1 MADRITLFK
10 QEYLV
15 GFLNEDLSELKA
27 MILDNYNKGRNIAHW
42 ADDIRYEDIRI
53 NFTPQIQRIARTLE
67 QEWFKAFGAEIE
79 LCWQT
84 PKDGDPNSAF
94 WSVVHAKGEMTNL
107 HSHETSENYAAG
119 AHVSAAFYVCV
130 PPNSGDFVF
139 QYKPNPYVVNQETIK
154 AEPNKFVM
162 FDSTMPHFVT
172 KNHSDDLRIV
182 ISMNF
187 RFKDDDREND

>member
-1 MADRITLFK
+1 MADRVTLYK
-10 QEYLV
+10 AEYLV
-15 GFLNEDLSELKA
+15 GSLNEDLSELEA
-27 MILDNYNKGRNIAHW
+27 MILRNYNEGRNIAHW

-53 NFTPQIQRIARTLE
+53 NFTPQVQRIARTLE
-67 QEWFKAFGAEIE
+67 QEWFNTFGDEIE
-79 LCWQT
+79 LCWQ
-84 PKDGDPNSAF
+84 GQEGNDPNSAF

-107 HSHETSENYAAG
+107 HSHESADNYVAG
-119 AHVSAAFYVCV
+119 AHVSAAFYVKV

-139 QYKPNPYVVNQETIK
+139 QYKPNPYIIRQEVVK

-187 RFKDDDREND
+187 RFKNNEDS

>member
-1 MADRITLFK
+1 MAERVTLYK
-10 QEYLV
+10 AEYLV
-15 GFLNEDLSELKA
+15 GSLNEDLSDLEA
-27 MILDNYNKGRNIAHW
+27 MILRNYNEGRNIAHW

-53 NFTPQIQRIARTLE
+53 NFTPQVQRIARTLE
-67 QEWFKAFGAEIE
+67 QEWFNTFGDEIE
-79 LCWQT
+79 LCWQ
-84 PKDGDPNSAF
+84 GQEGNDPNSAF
-94 WSVVHAKGEMTNL
+94 WSVVHATGEMTNL
-107 HSHETSENYAAG
+107 HSHESADNYVGG
-119 AHVSAAFYVCV
+119 AHVSAAFYVKV

-139 QYKPNPYVVNQETIK
+139 QYKPNPYIIRQEVVK

-187 RFKDDDREND
+187 RFKNNEDI

>member
-1 MADRITLFK
+1 MADRVTLYK
-10 QEYLV
+10 AEYLV
-15 GFLNEDLSELKA
+15 GSLNEDLSELEA
-27 MILDNYNKGRNIAHW
+27 MILRNYNEGRNIAHW

-53 NFTPQIQRIARTLE
+53 NFTPQVQRIARTLE
-67 QEWFKAFGAEIE
+67 QEWFNTFGDEIE
-79 LCWQT
+79 LCWQ
-84 PKDGDPNSAF
+84 GQEGNDPNSAF

-107 HSHETSENYAAG
+107 HSHESADNYVGG
-119 AHVSAAFYVCV
+119 AHVSAAFYVKV

-139 QYKPNPYVVNQETIK
+139 QYKPNPYIIKQEVVK

-187 RFKDDDREND
+187 RFKNNEDI

>member
-1 MADRITLFK
+1 MADRVTLYK
-10 QEYLV
+10 AEYLV
-15 GFLNEDLSELKA
+15 GSLNEDLSELEA
-27 MILDNYNKGRNIAHW
+27 MILRNYNEGRNIAHW

-53 NFTPQIQRIARTLE
+53 NFTPQVQRIARTLE
-67 QEWFKAFGAEIE
+67 QEWFNTFGDEIE
-79 LCWQT
+79 LCWQGQEG
-84 PKDGDPNSAF
+84 GDPNSAF
-94 WSVVHAKGEMTNL
+94 WSVVHARGEMTNL
-107 HSHETSENYAAG
+107 HSHESADNYVGG
-119 AHVSAAFYVCV
+119 AHVSAAFYVKV

-139 QYKPNPYVVNQETIK
+139 QYKPNPYIIKQEVVK

-187 RFKDDDREND
+187 RFKNNEDS

>member
-1 MADRITLFK
+1 MAERVTLYK
-10 QEYLV
+10 AEYLV
-15 GFLNEDLSELKA
+15 GSLNEDLSELEA
-27 MILDNYNKGRNIAHW
+27 MILRNYNEGRNIAHW

-53 NFTPQIQRIARTLE
+53 NFTPQVQRIARTLE
-67 QEWFKAFGAEIE
+67 QEWFNTFGDEIE
-79 LCWQT
+79 LCWQ
-84 PKDGDPNSAF
+84 GQEGNDPNSAF
-94 WSVVHAKGEMTNL
+94 WSVVHATGEMTNL
-107 HSHETSENYAAG
+107 HSHESADNYVGG
-119 AHVSAAFYVCV
+119 AHVSAAFYVKV

-139 QYKPNPYVVNQETIK
+139 QYKPNPYIIRQEVVK

-187 RFKDDDREND
+187 RFKNNEDI

>member
-1 MADRITLFK
+1 MANRVTLFTAD
-10 QEYLV
+10 YLV
-15 GFLNEDLSELKA
+15 GSLNEDLSDLEA
-27 MILDNYNKGRNIAHW
+27 MILRNYHEGRNIAHW

-53 NFTPQIQRIARTLE
+53 NFTPQVQRIARTLE
-67 QEWFKAFGAEIE
+67 QEWFTAFGDEIE
-79 LCWQT
+79 LCWQ
-84 PKDGDPNSAF
+84 GQEGNDPNSAF

-107 HSHETSENYAAG
+107 HSHESADNYVGG
-119 AHVSAAFYVCV
+119 AHVSAAFYVKV

-139 QYKPNPYVVNQETIK
+139 QYKPNPYIIRQEVVK

-187 RFKDDDREND
+187 RFKNNEDF

>member
-1 MADRITLFK
+1 MAERVTLFK

-15 GFLNEDLSELKA
+15 GSLNEDLSELEA
-27 MILDNYNKGRNIAHW
+27 MIMRNYEQGRNIAPW

-53 NFTPQIQRIARTLE
+53 NFTPQVQRIARTLE
-67 QEWFKAFGAEIE
+67 QEWTRAFGAEIE
-79 LCWQT
+79 LCWQ
-84 PKDGDPNSAF
+84 GQEGSDPNSAF

-107 HSHETSENYAAG
+107 HSHETSENYEGG
-119 AHVSAAFYVCV
+119 AHVSAAFYVKV

-139 QYKPNPYVVNQETIK
+139 QYKPNPYIVRQEVI
-154 AEPNKFVM
+154 APGPNKFVM

-172 KNHSDDLRIV
+172 KNHSDELRIV

-187 RFKDDDREND
+187 RFKD

>member
-1 MADRITLFK
+1 MADRVTLYK
-10 QEYLV
+10 AEYLI
-15 GFLNEDLSELKA
+15 GSLNEDLSELEA
-27 MILDNYNKGRNIAHW
+27 MIMRNYNEGRNIAHW

-53 NFTPQIQRIARTLE
+53 NFTPQVQRIARTLE
-67 QEWFKAFGAEIE
+67 QEWLNTFGDEIE
-79 LCWQT
+79 LCWQ
-84 PKDGDPNSAF
+84 GQEGNDPNSAF

-107 HSHETSENYAAG
+107 HSHESADNYVGG
-119 AHVSAAFYVCV
+119 AHVSAAFYVKV

-139 QYKPNPYVVNQETIK
+139 QYKPNPYIIRQEVVK

-182 ISMNF
+182 VSMNF
-187 RFKDDDREND
+187 RFKNNEDN

>member
-1 MADRITLFK
+1 MADRVTLYK
-10 QEYLV
+10 AEYLV
-15 GFLNEDLSELKA
+15 GSFNEDLSELEA
-27 MILDNYNKGRNIAHW
+27 MIMRNYNEGRNIAHW

-53 NFTPQIQRIARTLE
+53 NFTPQVQRIARTLE
-67 QEWFKAFGAEIE
+67 QEWFNTFGDEIE
-79 LCWQT
+79 LCWQ
-84 PKDGDPNSAF
+84 GQEGNDPNSAF
-94 WSVVHAKGEMTNL
+94 WSVVHATGEMTNL
-107 HSHETSENYAAG
+107 HSHESADNYVGG
-119 AHVSAAFYVCV
+119 AHVSAAFYVKV

-139 QYKPNPYVVNQETIK
+139 QYKPNPYIIRQEVVK

-187 RFKDDDREND
+187 RFKNNEDN